1 MPGGFLGV
9 NGFFVIMGFLMVYTA
24 KDEIHIRKYYSKKL
38 KRLYPSL
45 LAMLALTII
54 AMLIWVHPAYRNQ
67 TLPEVLSIV
76 LGYNNWYQVAQN
88 GSYFTK
94 MLNASPM
101 THLWYMGLTVQY
113 YVLWP
118 LAFLAGTWLIR
129 KVDGIARSHAGR
141 SWYDQTG
148 GEREENPQT
157 RVRHMTHGRVVVLIL
172 VLVLACISA
181 LMLALGYLPGKDP
194 SRLYYGTDTR
204 AFALLLGIGLGI
216 AIKNPGEKINHI
228 LHKVSPLKTAL
239 AVVLNFLLL
248 GALLWMYLK
257 GDGTAGSNYHYMM
270 QVSAIIY
277 ALIIIC
283 VLMDQM
289 YLGRVYDV
297 FPLKL
302 IGKYSYEI
310 YLVMYPVIWF
320 TSRKFQGIE
329 NRKYVAT
336 TLLLIVV
343 CAGIVH
349 IIGALLS
356 LPGKLTKKRNK
367 AIARLGYVLLLT
379 LCIGVSTGQSI
390 YAKSLGGNDDIR
402 IMQQEIQANE
412 VLMENEELVST
423 NLTAQLA
430 TVTQNVD
437 TSTSTVEKGAAQ
449 RKAEAEAAAQAA
461 AEAEAAAQAAAGKEA
476 AAAEPAPEATDP
488 TPAPNGGITAIG
500 DSVMLGAAANLKSNI
515 PGILVNAKVGRQV
528 VQAPA
533 LVKSLANRGQLG
545 STVIIHL
552 GTNGEGRLS
561 SYLSVIDSIG
571 SDRTIYW
578 ITAHGVAWAGAANA
592 NIRAAASQR
601 GNVHVID
608 WDAYAS
614 SYASESWFYSD
625 GIHLQPEGRTAYT
638 EFIKSS
644 CGL

>member
-24 KDEIHIRKYYSKKL
+24 KDKIHIRKYYSKKL

-54 AMLIWVHPAYRNQ
+54 AMLIWAHPAYRNQ

-129 KVDGIARSHAGR
+129 KVDGIARGHAGR
-141 SWYDQTG
+141 SWYDQMG
-148 GEREENPQT
+148 GKREENPKI

-172 VLVLACISA
+172 VLALACISA
-181 LMLALGYLPGKDP
+181 LMLALGYQPGKDP

-216 AIKNPGEKINHI
+216 VIKNPGEKIDHI
-228 LHKVSPLKTAL
+228 LRKVSPLKTAL
-239 AVVLNFLLL
+239 AAVLNFLLL

-283 VLMDQM
+283 VFMDQM

-390 YAKSLGGNDDIR
+390 YVKSLGGNDDIR

-412 VLMENEELVST
+412 VLMENEELVSI

-437 TSTSTVEKGAAQ
+437 TSTSTIEKGAAQ
-449 RKAEAEAAAQAA
+449 RKAAAD
-461 AEAEAAAQAAAGKEA
+461 A

-533 LVKSLANRGQLG
+533 LVKSLADRDQLG
-545 STVIIHL
+545 STVIVHL

-571 SDRTIYW
+571 PDRRIYW
-578 ITAHGVAWAGAANA
+578 VTVHGVAWAGAANA

-614 SYASESWFYSD
+614 SHASESWFYSD
-625 GIHLQPEGRTAYT
+625 GIHLQPEARRAYT
-638 EFIKSS
+638 ELIKSS